1 MLIEFFFSKRSIS
14 FLRIFYLPPTNFPS
28 RFVAIIQ
35 LWACIRSL
43 GYFTISKLEAPLAS
57 LWSAWFFLSF
67 YTKKYFRCSI
77 TLSIIEYLSKVRR
90 NFQIRCISR
99 NEKVSTF
106 YCISEEGKRKKKR
119 RRENVLRVKRQSS
132 AFHHGEYYSR
142 LLFQPRID
150 SQVTGFIASPWF
162 FLWTAPV
169 YSFTIE
175 AQIVPPWKMHLRAHR
190 SWPVVELISFYSDTD
205 VCARRE
211 SFFTTGMDVRISLL

>member
-1 MLIEFFFSKRSIS
+1 MFDHALNN
-14 FLRIFYLPPTNFPS
+14 RIF
-28 RFVAIIQ
+28 IQ
-35 LWACIRSL
+35 GDKILN
-43 GYFTISKLEAPLAS
+43 EN
-57 LWSAWFFLSF
+57 
-67 YTKKYFRCSI
+67 
-77 TLSIIEYLSKVRR
+77 VRR